1 MLTPQARFCPAC
13 GTPAGPADARPH
25 EVVGTPVAERRVTSV
40 LFGDLVG
47 FTPLSESR
55 DAEDVRELLS
65 HYFAQCRTIVARY
78 GGTIEKFIGDAVMAV
93 WGVPVAHEDDA
104 ERAVRAGLE
113 LVQAIAGMGEDVG
126 APGLAMRVGVV
137 TGEVAV
143 TVGATAEG
151 MVAGDAVNTAAR
163 VQSTAHPGEVWVDD
177 TTRSL
182 TMAAISYRDEGS
194 HELKG
199 KSEPMRL
206 WGARSV
212 IAEVGGGQRVDGL
225 EAPLTGRD
233 RDLRLLKELFHAT
246 EDTGQPRLLVLDG
259 EPGVGKS
266 RLAWEFEKYIDGL
279 TASVWWHRGRCLS
292 YGDGA
297 AFWALSEA
305 VRGRLGLLE
314 SDTGGVVAERL
325 EQWLTDCVPDTSER
339 DWLRPRVSS
348 LLGETSAATFTRE
361 DLFSAWTAFFERVG
375 CGDPVVL
382 VIDDA
387 QNADDSLLDFVDHL
401 LGTARFSMFVLAIA
415 RPELL
420 DRRPGLGGRRASV
433 IRLAPLDDSSMAAL
447 VDGLVKGL
455 SPETRAMLVARAEG
469 IPLFAVETVRAL
481 IDRDAVLPR
490 DGRYVVAAGVDA
502 SLDSLG
508 APASLQALVAAR
520 LDALTPVERRVLTD
534 ASVLGH
540 SFTRDGLTALDP
552 DIGDLDEVLASLQRR
567 EILRVVQDQRSA
579 ERGQFTFVQGV
590 VRQVAYATQSKRD
603 RKARHLSAAAYLEG
617 LVDENEDLSIV
628 VAQHLLDAVDASS
641 PGDDDVDALTARA
654 CAQLERAAQR
664 AAQLAAPA
672 EAVRLY
678 RAALERADG
687 PTVQGRLNLA
697 AARAAMLGGDYAG
710 AMEHAAVAA
719 AAFDLIDSPID
730 AAVAVGVQARNM
742 TLLSRSREA
751 IDLAQPRWDALAH
764 QPGAEWA
771 LLELAWPLANAHFD
785 RGELEES
792 AHFAERRLLLAEA
805 TGDLESVAMAL
816 MMLAVHYGNSGAP
829 ITSRG
834 LTELAAQIARENDL
848 SVPLANALNN
858 LASMLVSRDLPAA
871 IRVAQ
876 EGLEV
881 ARRASTAG
889 HIDYTTLNYL
899 LALWHAGRLSELRAD
914 LSDAKES
921 VTLPLI
927 AAGLV
932 CVETRVAE
940 ACGEPLPP
948 VADMEG
954 RESENDVSTR
964 LDMEIAHA
972 MAQGDAAGAT
982 ALAEES
988 LPHLMAAM
996 GIDDDFVTMWPPL
1009 VEAALAAGDTAAA
1022 ERLLAPVET
1031 APASIVSPG
1040 LRAHWLRLRGR
1051 LGALRGDEPEGVE
1064 SDLRA
1069 AIAELE
1075 AFGAVGYRARAEEE
1089 LGRWLV
1095 GQGREAEAA
1104 ALLDSARATYEQIGA
1119 NGWLARLEGSR
1130 PVPSV
1135 SR

>member
-1 MLTPQARFCPAC
+1 M
-13 GTPAGPADARPH
+13 
-25 EVVGTPVAERRVTSV
+25 TSV
-40 LFGDLVG
+40 LFGDIVG

-65 HYFAQCRTIVARY
+65 EYFAQCRTIVARY

-113 LVQAIAGMGEDVG
+113 LVHAIAGMGEDIG

-163 VQSTAHPGEVWVDD
+163 VQSTAQPGQVWVDD

-182 TMAAISYRDEGS
+182 TMAAISYRDEGG

-199 KSEPMRL
+199 KAEPLHL
-206 WGARSV
+206 WSARAV

-246 EDTGQPRLLVLDG
+246 EDSGQPRLLVLDG

-305 VRGRLGLLE
+305 VRGRLGLVE
-314 SDTGGVVAERL
+314 SDTGPVIGEHL
-325 EQWLTDCVPDTSER
+325 EQWLTACVGDESER
-339 DWLRPRVSS
+339 DWLRPRVSA

-361 DLFSAWTAFFERVG
+361 DLFSAWTAFFDRVG

-387 QNADDSLLDFVDHL
+387 QHADDALLDFVDHL
-401 LGTARFSMFVLAIA
+401 LGTARFGIFVLAIA

-420 DRRPGLGGRRASV
+420 DRRPALGGRRASV
-433 IRLAPLDDSSMAAL
+433 IRLSPLDDASMSAL

-490 DGRYVVAAGVDA
+490 DGRYVAAEGVDA
-502 SLDSLG
+502 SLDALG

-520 LDALTPVERRVLTD
+520 LDALTPVERRVVAD

-540 SFTRDGLTALDP
+540 SFTRDGLIAIDP
-552 DIGDLDEVLASLQRR
+552 EIDDLDAALASLQHR
-567 EILRVVQDQRSA
+567 EILGVVQDHRSA

-603 RKARHLSAAAYLEG
+603 RKARHLAAAEYLEG
-617 LVDENEDLSIV
+617 LVVENEDLSIV

-641 PGDDDVDALTARA
+641 PGDDDGEALTGRA
-654 CAQLERAAQR
+654 CAHLERAAQR
-664 AAQLAAPA
+664 AAALAAPT

-678 RAALERADG
+678 RAALEHADE
-687 PTVQGRLNLA
+687 PATRGRLHLA
-697 AARAAMLGGDYAG
+697 AARAANVAG
-710 AMEHAAVAA
+710 NYPGAVEHAAESA
-719 AAFDLIDSPID
+719 AAFDLIDAEID
-730 AAVAVGVQARNM
+730 AGLAVGLQCIYMVRGSLTAD
-742 TLLSRSREA
+742 A
-751 IDLAQPRWDALAH
+751 IDIARARWDALVT
-764 QPGAEWA
+764 QPGAERA
-771 LLELAWPLANAHFD
+771 LSELAGGLAIAFMD
-785 RGELEES
+785 RGEMEE
-792 AHFAERRLLLAEA
+792 AFDFGQRRLVLAEA
-805 TGDLESVAMAL
+805 TGDLESVAFAL
-816 MMLAVHYGNSGAP
+816 MTLSTQYGILGAP
-829 ITSRG
+829 VMSRG
-834 LTELAAQIARENDL
+834 LTELAAQIAREHDL
-848 SVPLANALNN
+848 SFVLAMALNN
-858 LASMLVSRDLPAA
+858 LGVILVSRDLPAA
-871 IRVAQ
+871 IRVVQ

-881 ARRASTAG
+881 ARRASTKTN
-889 HIDYTTLNYL
+889 IDFTTFNYL
-899 LALWHAGRLSELRAD
+899 SALWNAGRLPELRGG
-914 LSDAKES
+914 LIDAKET
-921 VTLPLI
+921 VTVRVL

-932 CVETRVAE
+932 CLENRMAD
-940 ACGEPLPP
+940 ALGEPLPP
-948 VADMEG
+948 VADMAGMGGEV
-954 RESENDVSTR
+954 DVATR
-964 LDMEIAHA
+964 LDMEVAHA
-972 MAQGDAAGAT
+972 MAEGDPRRAA
-982 ALAEES
+982 ALAEEA
-988 LPHLMAAM
+988 LPHLIAAM
-996 GIDDDFVTMWPPL
+996 GIDDDFMTLWPPL
-1009 VEAALAAGDTAAA
+1009 VEAALAAGDVALT
-1022 ERLLAPVET
+1022 ERLLAPVVT
-1031 APASIVSPG
+1031 APAGIVSPG
-1040 LRAHWLRLRGR
+1040 VRAHWMRLRG
-1051 LGALRGDEPEGVE
+1051 LFGALRGDDPEAIE
-1064 SDLRA
+1064 ADLRA
-1069 AIAELE
+1069 GIAELD
-1075 AFGAVGYRARAEEE
+1075 AYGAVGYRARAQEE
-1089 LGRWLV
+1089 LGRWLSS
-1095 GQGREAEAA
+1095 QGRGTEAVPLLEA
-1104 ALLDSARATYEQIGA
+1104 ARATYEEIGA
-1119 NGWLARLEGSR
+1119 AGWLARLDAHAPIPQAVDR
-1130 PVPSV
+1130 
-1135 SR
+1135 